1 MATIAASTKRVRYAV
16 TSPGWSGQLIHEI
29 AAAYVVN
36 PGRVSNVLNEV
47 KHVGSKEVAASK
59 RLCLAAPITGDRRPL
74 SLSEI

>member
-1 MATIAASTKRVRYAV
+1 VATIAASTKRGRYAV

-47 KHVGSKEVAASK
+47 KHVGSKEVSASK
-59 RLCLAAPITGDRRPL
+59 RSA
-74 SLSEI
+74 